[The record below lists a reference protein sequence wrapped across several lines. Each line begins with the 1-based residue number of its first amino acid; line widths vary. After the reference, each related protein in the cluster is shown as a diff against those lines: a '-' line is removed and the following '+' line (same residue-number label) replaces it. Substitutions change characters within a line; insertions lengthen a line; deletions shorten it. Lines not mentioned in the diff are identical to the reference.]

1 MNGFG
6 NENLVGSSRG
16 EMRTRVP
23 VSRDDWTLVSI
34 ASSRRGLSPAQ
45 LQKSLYLLGQ
55 AFPTELGPDFYK
67 FRSINAGHFSQQIYT
82 DAEALAKQGLVLI
95 EVSEK
100 DGWQHY
106 SATTAG
112 IIKARVLETRLS
124 SLVLQRLRRVVDWA
138 RNRSI
143 DQLGRGHLDSPGSLG
158 WPPPDSRPV
167 RQR

>member
-1 MNGFG
+1 MNGAAS
-6 NENLVGSSRG
+6 EDLVGFSRG
-16 EMRTRVP
+16 ETQKRVAATR
-23 VSRDDWTLVSI
+23 SDWTLVSI
-34 ASSRRGLSPAQ
+34 ASNRRGLTPAQ

-55 AFPTELGPDFYK
+55 AFPNELGPNFYQ
-67 FRSINAGHFSQQIYT
+67 FRSINAGHFCQQIYT

-112 IIKARVLETRLS
+112 VIKARVLEEGLS
-124 SLVLQRLRRVVDWA
+124 PLVLQRLRRVVEWA

-143 DQLGRGHLDSPGSLG
+143 DQLGRGRLDSPDSL
-158 WPPPDSRPV
+158 WPAPDSRPV